1 MPMDTFLNP
10 TFIISILVALSVH
23 EWAHGFTAHLLGDP
37 TAEAHGRLTLNP
49 LAHLDPMGTIMFLLV
64 GFGWARPVPVDPTFF
79 RHPKRDMALTAL
91 AGPLSNL
98 ILAIGAFIGI
108 TLLSSSRI
116 PGSPMGLLA
125 IENGTSVLT
134 IFLLQVFGSSLF
146 VNLALMAFNLLP
158 IAPLDGSKI
167 LHMFIPLRYER
178 TYLEL
183 MERGPMLLLIL
194 ILGGMFLGLPIL
206 TMWVFGIIEPILH
219 VMLLLAS

>member
-1 MPMDTFLNP
+1 MDTFLNP